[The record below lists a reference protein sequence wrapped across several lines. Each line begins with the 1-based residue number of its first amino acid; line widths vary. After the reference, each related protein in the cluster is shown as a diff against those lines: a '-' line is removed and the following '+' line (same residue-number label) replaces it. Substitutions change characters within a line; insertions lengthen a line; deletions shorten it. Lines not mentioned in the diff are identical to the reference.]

1 MAELA
6 EQLRYGFGHYS
17 EWTILPA
24 PLFFAR
30 VVRDYISGFALD
42 ENAADDDVED
52 SEADPV

>member
-6 EQLRYGFGHYS
+6 EHLRYGFGHYS